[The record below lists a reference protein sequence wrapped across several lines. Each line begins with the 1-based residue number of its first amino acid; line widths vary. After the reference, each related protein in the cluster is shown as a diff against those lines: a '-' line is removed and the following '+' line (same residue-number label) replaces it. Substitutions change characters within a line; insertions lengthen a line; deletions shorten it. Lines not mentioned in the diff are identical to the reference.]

1 MTDQRKLQMR
11 QLGLTISYYRKLKG
25 MSQKQLAAAVGLSVT
40 HIGNL
45 EAPNMPVSISLEK
58 LFDIA
63 DVLGVPVKKF
73 FDFRD

>member
-1 MTDQRKLQMR
+1 MTDTRKTQMR

-25 MSQKQLAAAVGLSVT
+25 MSQKQLAAAVGLSIT

-63 DVLGVPVKKF
+63 DVLQVPVMKF